1 MSALT
6 QSLNTFIDDQ
16 IKTGS
21 VSSEVEA
28 EQLIQTAV
36 FERVLDRKLAR
47 AEEQVKQGQYFE
59 ADENFISDVLTE
71 AKTRIKTNN

>member
-59 ADENFISDVLTE
+59 ADDNLISDVLAE
-71 AKTRIKTNN
+71 ARTRIKTSN

>member
-1 MSALT
+1 MSTLT

-59 ADENFISDVLTE
+59 ADDNFISDVL
-71 AKTRIKTNN
+71 ADARTRIKTSN

>member
-1 MSALT
+1 MSELT
-6 QSLNTFIDDQ
+6 LSLNTFIDEQ

-59 ADENFISDVLTE
+59 ADDNFISDVLAE
-71 AKTRIKTNN
+71 ARARIKTSN